1 MKKMSSSTPILST
14 FFGLSFLFSIS
25 CTIMAQNHDEFLE
38 CLNSRNSYSISEIT
52 YSPQNSSYTSTFLFS
67 IQNIRFVS
75 PSMPKPS
82 FIFTPSF
89 ESQIQ
94 AIVLCS
100 KDNNFEIRIRS
111 GGHDYEGLSY
121 SSKLPFVII
130 DLKNLNSI
138 TIDPENRFAWVE
150 GGVLL
155 GDLFYQLAKKSPN
168 LAFPSGLCP
177 TVGAGGHFSGGGYG
191 TLLRKYGI
199 SADNILDAR
208 IVNANGEILDRK
220 SMGEDL
226 FWAIRGGG
234 AASFGV
240 VTRWKIAL
248 VEVPDI
254 VTVFTVNKTLDE
266 NAHALVHRWQFVAD
280 KFDRDL
286 FVRILIT
293 QSNSSKG
300 NKTTIQASFNS
311 IFLGKIDRLIPIMQE
326 SFPELGLVEED
337 CMEKKWIEAVLYFSD
352 LPFGSVLDDLTKRNP
367 NPRTYYKAKSDYVR
381 APISENGLLGLWEF
395 FKEDEAKDAQLIFA
409 PYGGRMSEISEYEIP
424 FPHRSGNIYEIQH
437 LVYWDEEG
445 DKEAQRYIDWITRV
459 YEYITP
465 FVSKNPRAAYLNYRD
480 LDLGVNQEGN
490 NTSYEEASVWGVK
503 YFKGNFERLV
513 RVKNKVDPSNFF
525 RNEQS
530 IPTVLA

>member
-1 MKKMSSSTPILST
+1 MNSTPRVPILST

-25 CTIMAQNHDEFLE
+25 CTIMAQNHDEFVE

-52 YSPQNSSYTSTFLFS
+52 YSPKNSSYTSTFLFS
-67 IQNIRFVS
+67 IQNMRFVS

-100 KDNNFEIRIRS
+100 KANNFQIRIRS

-150 GGVLL
+150 GGV
-155 GDLFYQLAKKSPN
+155 
-168 LAFPSGLCP
+168 
-177 TVGAGGHFSGGGYG
+177 GGHFSGGGYG

-240 VTRWKIAL
+240 VTRWKIGL
-248 VEVPDI
+248 VKVPDI

-266 NAHALVHRWQFVAD
+266 NALALVHCWQFVAD

-293 QSNSSKG
+293 RSNSSKG
-300 NKTTIQASFNS
+300 KKST
-311 IFLGKIDRLIPIMQE
+311 
-326 SFPELGLVEED
+326 
-337 CMEKKWIEAVLYFSD
+337 KKWIEAVLYFSD
-352 LPFGSVLDDLTKRNP
+352 LPFGSVLDDLTKRTP

-381 APISENGLLGLWEF
+381 DPISENGLLGLWEF

-437 LVYWDEEG
+437 LVYWDEKG
-445 DKEAQRYIDWITRV
+445 DKDAQTYIDWIRRV

-480 LDLGVNQEGN
+480 LDLGVNKEGN
-490 NTSYEEASVWGVK
+490 NTSYYEEASVWGVK

-530 IPTVLA
+530 IPTILT